1 MSDLYIDYDMLEKTQ
16 HDIANISDVMQK
28 PCREMDDVDG
38 KSMGVIKLAR
48 RMDDFGDEWSYG
60 IKQLAKF
67 SKSASKALGKIKKSF
82 EDLDDQIEHELR
94 KKPAPAK
101 GHSK

>member
-1 MSDLYIDYDMLEKTQ
+1 MSDLYIDYAMLEQTQ
-16 HDIANISDVMQK
+16 RDIGNISDVMKK
-28 PCREMDDVDG
+28 PCREMEEVDG
-38 KSMGVIKLAR
+38 ASMGVLRLAR

-82 EDLDDQIEHELR
+82 EDLDDQIDTELR
-94 KKPAPAK
+94 KKPEPTRGAAA
-101 GHSK
+101 